1 MLILKKARTGASKIA
16 SESYTAFA
24 NNCPARVFL
33 TFCKREFYF
42 AVLIF
47 KIVIQ
52 QINLSSRPFRNRTL
66 PWILSAVLLAVSVFG
81 AFFIFVEYQKVSS
94 QTKAVKDEIA
104 KIEPQINQL
113 KKQGEE
119 IKQSLTPEQQNLL
132 RSSHSLVA
140 RKRFS
145 WSRLFADLENVLPR
159 DVSVSHIGVR
169 DVIDQGGGRML
180 AELDFSVMSKDY
192 QSVINMI
199 NEMSNSGVFQAVELR
214 AQDLQRDKGSLTEYT
229 MQLRYAPR
237 AGMTVTPAANAQG
250 TTAQNN

>member
-1 MLILKKARTGASKIA
+1 M
-16 SESYTAFA
+16 
-24 NNCPARVFL
+24 
-33 TFCKREFYF
+33 
-42 AVLIF
+42 
-47 KIVIQ
+47 IQ

-66 PWILSAVLLAVSVFG
+66 PWILSALLLAVSVFG

-104 KIEPQINQL
+104 KIEPQINEL

-119 IKQSLTPEQQNLL
+119 LKQSLTPEQQNIL

-145 WSRLFADLENVLPR
+145 WSRLFADLESVLPR
-159 DVSVSHIGVR
+159 DVSVSNIGVR

-180 AELDFSVMSKDY
+180 AELDFAVLSRDY
-192 QSVINMI
+192 QSIVNMI
-199 NEMSNSGVFQAVELR
+199 NEMNNSGMFLAVELR
-214 AQDLQRDKGSLTEYT
+214 AQDLQRDKGNLTEYT

-237 AGMTVTPAANAQG
+237 AGTTIAPQANETNSEIRTA
-250 TTAQNN
+250 TAQNN